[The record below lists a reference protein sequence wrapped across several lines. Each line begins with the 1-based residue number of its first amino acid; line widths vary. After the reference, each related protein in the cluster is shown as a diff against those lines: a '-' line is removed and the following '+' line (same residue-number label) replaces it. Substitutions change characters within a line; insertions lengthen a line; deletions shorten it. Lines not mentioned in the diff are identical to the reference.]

1 MKHYFKPL
9 YFETLDDVLN
19 HFKLQPSEVRV
30 IRHPFKL
37 FGDLKKEP
45 FFIWREGGKEFYRLN
60 AFQKKNA
67 FGNQKFLA
75 SFVATPEGQT
85 IFTKLYKINGQK
97 DFNKENFGT
106 YDLQPLQETKQ
117 AKEKP
122 FLKEF
127 VYLEGRL
134 RIDWG
139 KGSRSWNQIAGN
151 NPKKIVFEKILNLD
165 DLILNKDYLRQDL
178 HFNFSG
184 SDQKGI
190 VNLPKFNAI
199 FLINSS
205 KGKKF
210 GYSDGWSG
218 GKYFLSGEGLEGDQ
232 KLTRG
237 NKALAESINSDKR
250 IFLFEPIRDRKPYTH
265 RLIAE
270 LSCIDYEY
278 TTEFDKNSQTSR
290 KMFKFI
296 FSGNSNN
303 IGYKAQVKKDLL
315 EELANELEEEMN
327 EMNVSTKPRKISTSS
342 YKVSQKQTLER
353 KQKENELVLEYK
365 EFVES
370 SGFKAQHSQIDL
382 IVENDNLKEFIEAK
396 ILKSATTAA
405 HGLGQLLFYYH
416 SEGTG
421 DEKLALLFDRKP
433 DEKTISFVHKYN
445 VEIIYK
451 KKNTFSR
458 ISLDT

>member
-9 YFETLDDVLN
+9 YFETFDEILN
-19 HFKLQPSEVRV
+19 HFNLQSSEVRV

-67 FGNQKFLA
+67 FGKQKFLA

-85 IFTKLYKINGQK
+85 VFTKLYRINGQ
-97 DFNKENFGT
+97 DNFNKDNHGI
-106 YDLQPLQETKQ
+106 YDLTPLQETELPI
-117 AKEKP
+117 KEAP
-122 FLKEF
+122 LKEI

-139 KGSRSWNQIAGN
+139 RGNRSWNQIAGN
-151 NPKKIVFEKILNLD
+151 NPKKIVFETIENLN
-165 DLILNKDYLRQDL
+165 DLIPNKDYLRQDL

-190 VNLPKFNAI
+190 VNLSKHNAI
-199 FLINSS
+199 FLINSP
-205 KGKKF
+205 KGKNF
-210 GYSDGWSG
+210 GYSDGWSN
-218 GKYFLSGEGLEGDQ
+218 GKYFLSGEGVEGDQ

-237 NKALAESINSDKR
+237 NKSLAESINSNKR

-265 RLIAE
+265 RLITE
-270 LSCIDYEY
+270 LSCIDYDY
-278 TTEFDKNSQTSR
+278 STEFDKQSQTKR

-296 FSGNSNN
+296 FSGNSSNPN
-303 IGYKAQVKKDLL
+303 FKVQVKKDLL
-315 EELANELEEEMN
+315 QELADELDEEMS

-342 YKVSQKQTLER
+342 YRVNQKQSLER
-353 KQKENELVLEYK
+353 KQKENKLVLEYK
-365 EFVES
+365 QFVEAN
-370 SGFKAQHSQIDL
+370 GFKAEHTQIDL
-382 IVENDNLKEFIEAK
+382 IVEDSHLTEFIEAK
-396 ILKSATTAA
+396 ILYSARTAA

-421 DEKLALLFDRKP
+421 DEKLSLLFDKKP
-433 DEKTISFVHKYN
+433 DEKTISFIHKYN

-451 KKNTFSR
+451 NKNIFSR
-458 ISLDT
+458 ISLN

>member
-1 MKHYFKPL
+1 
-9 YFETLDDVLN
+9 
-19 HFKLQPSEVRV
+19 
-30 IRHPFKL
+30 
-37 FGDLKKEP
+37 
-45 FFIWREGGKEFYRLN
+45 
-60 AFQKKNA
+60 
-67 FGNQKFLA
+67 
-75 SFVATPEGQT
+75 
-85 IFTKLYKINGQK
+85 
-97 DFNKENFGT
+97 
-106 YDLQPLQETKQ
+106 
-117 AKEKP
+117 
-122 FLKEF
+122 
-127 VYLEGRL
+127 
-134 RIDWG
+134 
-139 KGSRSWNQIAGN
+139 
-151 NPKKIVFEKILNLD
+151 
-165 DLILNKDYLRQDL
+165 
-178 HFNFSG
+178 
-184 SDQKGI
+184 
-190 VNLPKFNAI
+190 
-199 FLINSS
+199 
-205 KGKKF
+205 
-210 GYSDGWSG
+210 
-218 GKYFLSGEGLEGDQ
+218 
-232 KLTRG
+232 
-237 NKALAESINSDKR
+237 
-250 IFLFEPIRDRKPYTH
+250 
-265 RLIAE
+265 
-270 LSCIDYEY
+270 
-278 TTEFDKNSQTSR
+278 
-290 KMFKFI
+290 MFKFI

-315 EELANELEEEMN
+315 EELANELEEEIN

-458 ISLDT
+458 ISSDIQRN

>member
-1 MKHYFKPL
+1 M
-9 YFETLDDVLN
+9 TRN
-19 HFKLQPSEVRV
+19 LQR
-30 IRHPFKL
+30 
-37 FGDLKKEP
+37 
-45 FFIWREGGKEFYRLN
+45 
-60 AFQKKNA
+60 
-67 FGNQKFLA
+67 
-75 SFVATPEGQT
+75 
-85 IFTKLYKINGQK
+85 
-97 DFNKENFGT
+97 
-106 YDLQPLQETKQ
+106 
-117 AKEKP
+117 
-122 FLKEF
+122 
-127 VYLEGRL
+127 
-134 RIDWG
+134 
-139 KGSRSWNQIAGN
+139 
-151 NPKKIVFEKILNLD
+151 
-165 DLILNKDYLRQDL
+165 
-178 HFNFSG
+178 
-184 SDQKGI
+184 
-190 VNLPKFNAI
+190 
-199 FLINSS
+199 
-205 KGKKF
+205 
-210 GYSDGWSG
+210 
-218 GKYFLSGEGLEGDQ
+218 
-232 KLTRG
+232 

-396 ILKSATTAA
+396 ILKSATKQLTVWASFLLLSFGG
-405 HGLGQLLFYYH
+405 HGA
-416 SEGTG
+416 
-421 DEKLALLFDRKP
+421 EKLALLFDRKP

-451 KKNTFSR
+451 KRIHSAESAWIHKEISRCTNNNFDFIFSNSSLV
-458 ISLDT
+458 ISPFSSKEAAFCRSSTTLCSFLLATSFE